1 MLERERISLLA
12 DRGLSIRDVARR
24 LDRSPSTIPRGLR
37 RNRADHDRAFDAVM
51 THVLARHRGRR
62 QRSGRLLADQE
73 FRQVKQ
79 GKLELEWS
87 PEQIAAWL
95 RREFPDQGLARVP
108 RDELHGSVL
117 GRRWWSEQDLD
128 GPAAHRPPAVERR
141 RRTEHR
147 RARFNVPIVL
157 IDRRSSKTEPAS
169 TTTGRVT

>member
-1 MLERERISLLA
+1 L
-12 DRGLSIRDVARR
+12 V
-24 LDRSPSTIPRGLR
+24 
-37 RNRADHDRAFDAVM
+37 
-51 THVLARHRGRR
+51 
-62 QRSGRLLADQE
+62 
-73 FRQVKQ
+73 Q

-108 RDELHGSVL
+108 RDDLHGSVL

-147 RARFNVPIVL
+147 RARFSVPIVL
-157 IDRRSSKTEPAS
+157 IDKRPAIVEDRTRIDDWEGDMVRHEALCDRAEVGDLRRCA
-169 TTTGRVT
+169 VAAA